1 MCLKQQM
8 KKAAFVLPVCAVA
21 VLLTVSACN
30 GLSGF
35 HKTPSGLEYKILSKG
50 SGGKAKIGDFIQVHI
65 IETVHDSTVFDSYKQ
80 GPEGP
85 MWQEIQKPNGQKYD
99 LMEGFA
105 LLSKGDSA
113 EFVVPADSV
122 LNVFNRPPFIKKG
135 DKLKFYVK
143 VLEVKDSQ
151 QYQSNLALEEKAQ
164 AAKDDSLI
172 QAYMNTNHLTGTKTD
187 EGVYVITQTAGSG
200 PKPQDG
206 QEVTLWYTGKTLD
219 GHIFDSNEDS
229 AFHHTQPL
237 IFTLGRRMMI
247 PGIEDGVKTLSKGA
261 VATLIIPSKLAYGPQ
276 AKRKP
281 DGEVAIKPNSV
292 LMFDIKLTDITGNPT
307 PNSPLDGGQK

>member
-1 MCLKQQM
+1 MNTMYLKQQM
-8 KKAAFVLPVCAVA
+8 KKAAFVLPACAIA
-21 VLLTVSACN
+21 VLLTVGACKN
-30 GLSGF
+30 GLGGLQ
-35 HKTPSGLEYKILSKG
+35 KTPSGLEYKILTKG
-50 SGGKAKIGDFIQVHI
+50 SGPHAKIGDFIQVHI
-65 IETVHDSTVFDSYKQ
+65 VETVHDSAVFDSYKQ
-80 GPEGP
+80 GPDGP
-85 MWQEIQKPNGQKYD
+85 MWQEIQKPSGQRFD

-135 DKLKFYVK
+135 DKLKFFVK
-143 VLEVKDSQ
+143 VLDVKDSM
-151 QYQSNLALEEKAQ
+151 QYQSSLALEEKAQ
-164 AAKDDSLI
+164 AAKDDSTI
-172 QAYMNTNHLTGTKTD
+172 TVYMNTNHLTGTKTD

-237 IFTLGRRMMI
+237 IFTMGRGMMI
-247 PGIEDGVKTLSKGA
+247 PGVEDGVKTLSKGA
-261 VATLIIPSKLAYGPQ
+261 IATLIVPSALAYGP
-276 AKRKP
+276 RGHMP
-281 DGEVAIKPNSV
+281 VIKPNSV
-292 LMFDIKLTDITGNPT
+292 LIFDVKLTDITGNPT
-307 PNSPLDGGQK
+307 PNSPLGGK

>member
-1 MCLKQQM
+1 MYLKQQM

-21 VLLTVSACN
+21 VLLTVSACKN
-30 GLSGF
+30 GLGGF
-35 HKTPSGLEYKILSKG
+35 QKTPSGLEYKILTRG
-50 SGGKAKIGDFIQVHI
+50 SGPQAKMGDFIQVHI

-105 LLSKGDSA
+105 LLHKEDSV

-143 VLEVKDSQ
+143 VLDVKDSQ
-151 QYQSNLALEEKAQ
+151 QYQSTLALEERAQ
-164 AAKDDSLI
+164 TAKDDSVI
-172 QAYMNTNHLTGTKTD
+172 NAYMSTNHLTGTKTED
-187 EGVYVITQTAGSG
+187 GVYVVTQTAGSG
-200 PKPQDG
+200 PNPQDG

-219 GHIFDSNEDS
+219 GHIFDSNQDS

-237 IFTLGRRMMI
+237 IFTLGRGGMI
-247 PGIEDGVKTLSKGA
+247 PGIEEGVKTLSKGS
-261 VATLIIPSKLAYGPQ
+261 VATLIVPSELAYGS
-276 AKRKP
+276 RGKP
-281 DGEVAIKPNSV
+281 PVIKPNTI
-292 LMFDIKLTDITGNPT
+292 LIFDVKLTDITGNPT
-307 PNSPLDGGQK
+307 PNSPLGGGQK